1 VLALP
6 IPFGCNGN
14 EYLPFVAIGF
24 IVLTNPDEI
33 APVIVTAQ
41 PPRRPASANTV
52 QWALRRAAVDVNL
65 AGYGRTW

>member
-1 VLALP
+1 
-6 IPFGCNGN
+6 
-14 EYLPFVAIGF
+14 LPFVAIGF